1 MIIEN
6 KISLNGLIAWVA
18 VQKGVRP
25 TIAVTCAKSE
35 NAYCKKDTIP
45 VATVARC
52 KHAAPWAN
60 WRRMP
65 PRFMRI

>member
-25 TIAVTCAKSE
+25 TIAVTCAKLE
-35 NAYCKKDTIP
+35 NVYYSSCTFHIIMGGMFLSYKY
-45 VATVARC
+45 
-52 KHAAPWAN
+52 AASSPC
-60 WRRMP
+60 RS
-65 PRFMRI
+65 